1 MFIEKNQRKAE
12 MEKLLPFH
20 FNFNSNNTEK
30 VLPSV
35 NVAAKIIIQD
45 SDSELESS
53 SSSDEESLILL
64 NGGNLI

>member
-35 NVAAKIIIQD
+35 NVAAKITIQD
-45 SDSELESS
+45 SDS
-53 SSSDEESLILL
+53 
-64 NGGNLI
+64 